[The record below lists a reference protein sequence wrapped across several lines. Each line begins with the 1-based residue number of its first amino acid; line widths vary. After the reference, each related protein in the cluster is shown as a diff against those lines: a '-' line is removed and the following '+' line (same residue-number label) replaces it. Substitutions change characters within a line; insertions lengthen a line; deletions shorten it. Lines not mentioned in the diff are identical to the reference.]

1 MNEKI
6 KENAGICISA
16 LLIVVG
22 GWILYWA
29 LFGGGVR
36 DDGGAAERAHTG
48 IDNAQRE
55 QQQATESVRRI
66 RSGLEDGEH
75 RADSIE
81 RRIETGER
89 RASAAEISVNSAQS
103 RVSQCRSLAEDSERR
118 IEKCLRVC
126 AEVRKTEKPD

>member
-36 DDGGAAERAHTG
+36 DDGGTAERARSG
-48 IDNAQRE
+48 IENAQRE
-55 QQQATESVRRI
+55 QQDAAESIRGI
-66 RSGLEDGEH
+66 RSGLADGEH
-75 RADSIE
+75 RTDSIE
-81 RRIETGER
+81 RRIESSER
-89 RASAAEISVNSAQS
+89 RASAVEISVESAQS
-103 RVSQCRSLAEDSERR
+103 RISECRSVAQDSERR
-118 IEKCLRVC
+118 IEECLGVIEEIRRQN
-126 AEVRKTEKPD
+126 APH

>member
-1 MNEKI
+1 MNDERKKKI
-6 KENAGICISA
+6 SICLS
-16 LLIVVG
+16 VVF
-22 GWILYWA
+22 ITVACFALYWA

-36 DDGGAAERAHTG
+36 DDGGTAERTRTG

-55 QQQATESVRRI
+55 QQQAVKSARRI

-103 RVSQCRSLAEDSERR
+103 RVSQCRSLAQDSERR
-118 IEKCLRVC
+118 IEECLGVIEEIRGQN
-126 AEVRKTEKPD
+126 APH

>member
-1 MNEKI
+1 MNDERKKKI
-6 KENAGICISA
+6 SICLS
-16 LLIVVG
+16 VVF
-22 GWILYWA
+22 ITVACFALYWA

-36 DDGGAAERAHTG
+36 DDGGTAERAHTG

-55 QQQATESVRRI
+55 QQQAAESVRRI
-66 RSGLEDGEH
+66 RSGLEGGEH